1 MGKVRH
7 VVIGLDDLISVHE
20 AMKLLRATRQAV
32 VLAWKTG
39 TIAGQQL
46 GSSIL
51 LHRRSVMKYK
61 QARRRSDLNKA

>member
-1 MGKVRH
+1 MGKVRN
-7 VVIGLDDLISVHE
+7 VVIGLDDLITVHE

-46 GSSIL
+46 GSSLL
-51 LHRRSVMKYK
+51 LHRRSVLEYK
-61 QARRRSDLNKA
+61 QANRLRYLNKA